1 VPWGFSSEFSTELSK
16 KAHKFPWRT
25 AFAHKKKYMENRIL
39 TLLIKL
45 GQVAWLERGD
55 SFLRLE
61 EECYH
66 VVAKKK
72 ECYHDSQFIS

>member
-1 VPWGFSSEFSTELSK
+1 
-16 KAHKFPWRT
+16 
-25 AFAHKKKYMENRIL
+25 MENRIL